1 MTHQNTLNLAV
12 GGMSCASCSSAVEK
26 ALLKVQGVHTA
37 TVNLATEKAQVEFDA
52 PATPQAIAQS
62 VINAGYEA
70 EILDPVGEKTSK
82 IIGEKP
88 AAVHVKQHGLGEGT
102 LVLVAAL
109 LTLPL
114 VLPMVAM
121 PFGKH
126 WMLPGWL
133 QLLFAIPVQ
142 FWQGGRF
149 YRAGLNAI
157 RNRTGNMDL
166 LVAIGTS
173 AAFGLSV
180 YLLGQGSEH
189 LYFEASSAVITLVML
204 GKWLEARAK
213 RQTTAAIS
221 ALQALRPDSARVLRN
236 GVEYTLSMV
245 DLKLNDEVLVRPGER
260 IPVDGIVTKGSSHVD
275 EALITGE
282 SEPVLKAVGAKVTG
296 GAVNLDGLLHIQT
309 TALGAE
315 TTLARII
322 RLVEDAQAAKPDI
335 QKLVDKVSAIFV
347 PVVLVVALF
356 TLFGW
361 GFLGGGA
368 NPWEVAILNAVAVL
382 VIACPCA
389 LGLAT
394 PTAIMAGTGVAARHG
409 ILIKDAQALE
419 LAHRIQT
426 VVFDKTGT
434 LTVGKPTL
442 IQVETIAG
450 ERTALL
456 AKAAAV
462 EAGSMHPLASAV
474 KTRAEQ
480 EGIAVLQAIDLQD
493 HPGKG
498 LSASVDTEKGPVRVY
513 VGTLRWMEELGAIA
527 STGAIDSAGASDASV
542 QQVVDA
548 LQPNAS
554 TRSWVAEEDAN
565 RDVRLL
571 GVLAFGDEL
580 KASAQGAVSSLHGL
594 NVNTVLLTGDTQ
606 ASAKQVG
613 SQLGIQHVLAE
624 QLPGNKSQAVA
635 DLKNSGQVVAMVGDG
650 INDAP
655 ALAAADVSF
664 AMSTG
669 TDVAMH
675 TADIT
680 LMRADPSLVSHTIDI
695 SRRTYNKIKQNLFW
709 AFVYNAV
716 GIPLAALGYLNP
728 VLAGTAMALS
738 SVSVVTNALMLRN
751 WKPRQGD

>member
-37 TVNLATEKAQVEFDA
+37 TVNLATEKAQVDFDA

-70 EILDPVGEKTSK
+70 EILNATGEHPADKPPV
-82 IIGEKP
+82 
-88 AAVHVKQHGLGEGT
+88 VHAKQQGLGEGT
-102 LVLVAAL
+102 LVLLAAL

-133 QLLFAIPVQ
+133 QLLLAIPVQ
-142 FWQGGRF
+142 FWLGGRF

-221 ALQALRPDSARVLRN
+221 ALQALRPDTARVLRD
-236 GVEYTLSMV
+236 GAEHTLPMA
-245 DLKLNDEVLVRPGER
+245 DLRLNDEVLVRPGEL
-260 IPVDGIVTKGSSHVD
+260 IPVDGIVKKGSSHVD

-282 SEPVLKAVGAKVTG
+282 SEPVMKAVGAKLTG

-322 RLVEDAQAAKPDI
+322 RLVEDAQAAKPEI
-335 QKLVDKVSAIFV
+335 QKLVDKVSAVFV

-356 TLFGW
+356 TVLAW

-368 NPWEVAILNAVAVL
+368 NPWEQAILNAVAVL

-442 IQVETIAG
+442 IQIETIAG

-480 EGIAVLQAIDLQD
+480 EGVGVLQANDLQD
-493 HPGKG
+493 QPGKG
-498 LSASVDTEKGPVRVY
+498 LSASVDTETGAVRVY
-513 VGTLRWMEELGAIA
+513 VGTLRWMEELGAIG
-527 STGAIDSAGASDASV
+527 STAAIDSAGASDASV
-542 QQVVDA
+542 QQLNAA
-548 LQPNAS
+548 LPPNAS
-554 TRSWVAEEDAN
+554 TRSWVAEQEFN
-565 RDVRLL
+565 GPIRLL

-606 ASAKQVG
+606 ASATRVAG
-613 SQLGIQHVLAE
+613 ELGIQQVLAE
-624 QLPGNKSQAVA
+624 QLPGDKSQAVA
-635 DLKNSGQVVAMVGDG
+635 KLKNSGQVVAMVGDG

-680 LMRADPSLVSHTIDI
+680 LMRADPGLVAHTIDI

>member
-1 MTHQNTLNLAV
+1 MSQYNTLNLSV
-12 GGMSCASCSSAVEK
+12 GSMSCASCSSAVEK
-26 ALLKVQGVHTA
+26 ALLKVQGVQSA
-37 TVNLATEKAQVEFDA
+37 TVNLATEKAQVEFSS
-52 PATPQAIAQS
+52 PATPQAIAQA

-70 EILDPVGEKTSK
+70 EILNLAGDKTGEY
-82 IIGEKP
+82 P
-88 AAVHVKQHGLGEGT
+88 AATHAQPQGLGEGIS
-102 LVLVAAL
+102 VLLAAL

-121 PFGKH
+121 PFDQH

-133 QLLFAIPVQ
+133 QLLLAIPVQ
-142 FWQGGRF
+142 FCLGGRF

-166 LVAIGTS
+166 LVAMGTS

-180 YLLGQGSEH
+180 YLIGQGSEH

-221 ALQALRPDSARVLRN
+221 ALQALRPDTARVLRN
-236 GVEYTLSMV
+236 GVEYTLAIA
-245 DLKLNDEVLVRPGER
+245 DLQLNDEVVVRPGER
-260 IPVDGIVTKGSSHVD
+260 IPVDGQVKKGSSHVD

-282 SEPVLKAVGAKVTG
+282 SEPVMKSMGAKVTG
-296 GAVNLDGLLHIQT
+296 GAVNLDGVLHIQT

-335 QKLVDKVSAIFV
+335 QKLVDKVSAVFV
-347 PVVLVVALF
+347 PVVLVVALC
-356 TLFGW
+356 TLLAW
-361 GFLGGGA
+361 GLLGGGE

-442 IQVETIAG
+442 IQYEAVHG
-450 ERTALL
+450 ERAELL

-462 EAGSMHPLASAV
+462 EVGSMHPLASAV

-480 EGIAVLQAIDLQD
+480 EGVAVLEASDLQD
-493 HPGKG
+493 LPGKG
-498 LSASVDTEKGPVRVY
+498 LSAQVNALGGPVRVY
-513 VGTLRWMEELGAIA
+513 VGTLRWMDELGA
-527 STGAIDSAGASDASV
+527 TGEDGASLQKRTA
-542 QQVVDA
+542 A
-548 LQPNAS
+548 LQPSAS
-554 TRSWVAEEDAN
+554 TRSWVAEQAEGG
-565 RDVRLL
+565 VRLL

-580 KASAQGAVSSLHGL
+580 KASAQSAVSSLHAL
-594 NVNTVLLTGDTQ
+594 KVHTVLLTGDTQ
-606 ASAKQVG
+606 ASADRVA
-613 SQLGIQHVLAE
+613 SSLGIQHTLAE
-624 QLPGNKSQAVA
+624 QLPGDKSQAVA
-635 DLKNSGQVVAMVGDG
+635 ALKSSGQVVAMVGDG

-680 LMRADPSLVSHTIDI
+680 LMRADPGLVAHTIDI

-751 WKPRQGD
+751 WKPQ

>member
-1 MTHQNTLNLAV
+1 MSSNNTLNIAV

-26 ALLKVQGVHTA
+26 ALLKVQGVQQA
-37 TVNLATEKAQVEFDA
+37 TVNLATEKAQVEFVK
-52 PATPQAIAQS
+52 PATPEQIAKA
-62 VINAGYEA
+62 VVDAGYEA
-70 EILDPVGEKTSK
+70 EILNDAGEKTANASAPSEA
-82 IIGEKP
+82 GF
-88 AAVHVKQHGLGEGT
+88 GEGA
-102 LVLVAAL
+102 LVAIAAL

-114 VLPMVAM
+114 VVPMVAM

-126 WMLPGWL
+126 WMLPGFI
-133 QLLFAIPVQ
+133 QLFLAIPVQ
-142 FWQGGRF
+142 FWLGGRF
-149 YRAGLNAI
+149 YRAGLKAI
-157 RNRTGNMDL
+157 QNRTGNMDL
-166 LVAIGTS
+166 LVAIGTT

-180 YLLGQGSEH
+180 YMMEQGSSH

-204 GKWLEARAK
+204 GKWLEGRAK
-213 RQTTAAIS
+213 RQTTAAIA
-221 ALQALRPDSARVLRN
+221 ALQALRPDTARVRRN
-236 GVEYTLSMV
+236 GVEQTIPMAQV
-245 DLKLNDEVLVRPGER
+245 QLNDEVVVRPGER
-260 IPVDGIVTKGSSHVD
+260 IPVDGLVLEGSSHVD

-282 SEPVLKAVGAKVTG
+282 SEPVVKAVGAKVTG
-296 GAVNLDGLLHIQT
+296 GAVNIDGLLLIQT
-309 TALGAE
+309 SAVGTE

-335 QKLVDKVSAIFV
+335 QKLVDKVSAVFV
-347 PVVLVVALF
+347 PVVLVIALI
-356 TLFGW
+356 TLLAW
-361 GFLGGGA
+361 GFLGSA
-368 NPWEVAILNAVAVL
+368 ENPWEQAILNAVAVL

-394 PTAIMAGTGVAARHG
+394 PTAIMAGTGVAARNG

-419 LAHRIQT
+419 LAHSIKT

-442 IQVETIAG
+442 MQFEAVHGEAG
-450 ERTALL
+450 AML

-474 KTRAEQ
+474 KDRAQ
-480 EGIAVLQAIDLQD
+480 QDQLAVPKAIDLQD
-493 HPGKG
+493 VAGKG
-498 LSASVDTEKGPVRVY
+498 LSAIVGEGRVY
-513 VGTLRWMEELGAIA
+513 VGTIRWMEELGVAA
-527 STGAIDSAGASDASV
+527 NSMQLVLAR
-542 QQVVDA
+542 
-548 LQPNAS
+548 LNAS
-554 TRSWVAEEDAN
+554 AATRSWVAEETGMGI
-565 RDVRLL
+565 RLL

-580 KASAQGAVSSLHGL
+580 KPSAQGAVTSLHQL
-594 NVNTVLLTGDTQ
+594 HVNTVLLTGDTQ
-606 ASAKQVG
+606 ASAQRVAD
-613 SQLGIQHVLAE
+613 QLGIQQVMAE
-624 QLPGNKSQAVA
+624 QLPGDKSKAVA
-635 DLKNSGQVVAMVGDG
+635 ALSESKQSGKQVVAMVGDG

-655 ALAAADVSF
+655 ALAMADVSF

-680 LMRADPSLVSHTIDI
+680 LMRSDPSLVAQTIDI

-709 AFVYNAV
+709 AFIYNAV

-751 WKPRQGD
+751 WKPKQGA